1 MIVNGGAI
9 VHAIPGRTR
18 LKIPTGLTQGQVE
31 ASYRLIPG
39 VHSAIYTRESGSVV
53 LHHDREL
60 NAKTILYGRT
70 SAPSQMKSHPYKKE
84 LTASGLAFLLDF
96 LLPTARFTGM
106 MKLISPASLAS
117 LFACKS
123 MIVNGLRPLT
133 EGRRPNADTLS
144 TTAIIASILKGN
156 PKSAI
161 VILFMSTLSEIITDF
176 TAHRTKNYVREMMN
190 VDTPYVW
197 KVDAQGDE
205 RKVSID
211 EISIGDQIAVF
222 EGEKISADGKVISG
236 WASVD
241 QSAIT
246 GEYMPQEISSGQT
259 VYAGTIVQSG
269 NIRLEVSQVG
279 DETAVARI
287 LQMIEEAQDSKAP
300 IQSYADDMS
309 ERLVPV
315 SFLLALL
322 TFGVTRSWDRVLN
335 MLVIDYVCGIKLA
348 TATAISA
355 SIGKAARSGAL
366 IKGGEYLQKLSSI
379 DTAILDKTG
388 TITEGKP
395 EIVKIAPYNGFTEHE
410 ILRYAASAEEHSS
423 HPLAEAILTKAK
435 DLNLTAYDHDHDSIE
450 NIVGHGV
457 KATVN
462 DKEVLIGN
470 QSLLVKHEVDTNSLT
485 FLNKSIKEKN
495 TIFVAIDK
503 KMAGAIVIED
513 SLREGMKRTINQLRR
528 NGVDEIVMITGDKRE
543 VAEEVYHELRLDQ
556 FHSEVLPH
564 EKAAF
569 VKQYKSQ
576 GSHVLMVGDGIND
589 APALALADVGV
600 SMGGKRTDIAVEASD
615 LVITSDDPII
625 LSDVIQLSKSTMS
638 MIRQNFVITIA
649 VNSAAILFGLFGWI
663 TPTIGA
669 AIHNSATIAVVLNST
684 RLLVNKERVT
694 CRQPSPSSMTYLVDS
709 A

>member
-1 MIVNGGAI
+1 MNGGTI
-9 VHAIPGRTR
+9 VHSIPGRTR
-18 LKIPTGLTQGQVE
+18 LQILKGLAQEKVE

-39 VHSAIYTRESGSVV
+39 IHSAIYTKESGSVV
-53 LHHDREL
+53 LHHDLDL
-60 NAKTILYGRT
+60 NSKKIVYGRT
-70 SAPSQMKSHPYKKE
+70 AAPSQMKNKPYKNE
-84 LTASGLAFLLDF
+84 FTASGLAFLLDF
-96 LLPTARFTGM
+96 LIPTTRFTGL

-123 MIVNGLRPLT
+123 MIVNGLRPVT
-133 EGRRPNADTLS
+133 EWKRPNADTLS
-144 TTAIIASILKGN
+144 TTAIFASILKGN

-161 VILFMSTLSEIITDF
+161 VILFMSALSEIITDI
-176 TAHRTKNYVREMMN
+176 TAHRTKNYVKDMMN
-190 VDTPYVW
+190 VDTQYVW
-197 KVDAQGDE
+197 KVDGQGDE

-211 EISIGDQIAVF
+211 EVSIGDHIAVF
-222 EGEKISADGKVISG
+222 EGEKVSADGKVISG
-236 WASVD
+236 WANVD
-241 QSAIT
+241 QSSIT
-246 GEYMPQEISSGQT
+246 GEYMPQHISRGQT

-269 NIRLEVSQVG
+269 NIRIEVSQLG

-287 LQMIEEAQDSKAP
+287 LQMIEEAQESKAP
-300 IQSYADDMS
+300 IQSYADEMS

-322 TFGVTRSWDRVLN
+322 TFAVTRSWDRVLN

-355 SIGKAARSGAL
+355 SIGKAARNGAL

-379 DTAILDKTG
+379 DTAVLDKTG

-395 EIVKIAPYNGFTEHE
+395 EIVKIAPYNGFTEQE
-410 ILRYAASAEEHSS
+410 ILMYAASAEEHSS
-423 HPLAEAILTKAK
+423 HPIAEAILRKAS
-435 DLNLTAYDHDHDSIE
+435 DLNLTPYEHDHDSIE

-457 KATVN
+457 KALVN
-462 DKEVLIGN
+462 DKEVVIGN
-470 QSLLVKHEVDTNSLT
+470 QTLLVKHEVDTNSLT
-485 FLNKSIKEKN
+485 FLNKSIKEKS

-513 SLREGMKRTINQLRR
+513 ALREGMKRTVNQLRR
-528 NGVDEIVMITGDKRE
+528 AGVDEIVMLTGDKRE
-543 VAEEVYHELRLDQ
+543 VAEEVYQELRLDQ

-569 VKQYKSQ
+569 VKQYKSR

-615 LVITSDDPII
+615 LVVTSDNPLI
-625 LSDVIQLSKSTMS
+625 LSDIIQLSKSTMA

-649 VNSAAILFGLFGWI
+649 VNSAAILFGLFGSI

-684 RLLVNKERVT
+684 RLLVNKERIS
-694 CRQPSPSSMTYLVDS
+694 CKEPSPSSMTYLVDS